1 MAEDH
6 HRFMRTAIEEAA
18 KAGEGGNRAVGA
30 VIVRGGEVVARGGN
44 CRESAA
50 DPLGHAETSAL
61 RNMAATSGNLD
72 FSGCTLYTT
81 LEPCPMCCGAIA
93 VNGIEIVVVG
103 AMHTA
108 ANRRWGGYT
117 VRKVT
122 EMIGQGTQIVDGVLA
137 DECNAVLAE
146 WDAKQGR

>member
-1 MAEDH
+1 MPDH
-6 HRFMRTAIEEAA
+6 KHWMGIALQQARI
-18 KAGEGGNRAVGA
+18 AGQAGNRAVGA
-30 VIVRGGEVVARGGN
+30 VIVYNDQVVALGGN
-44 CRESAA
+44 RRESDI
-50 DPLGHAETSAL
+50 DPLGHAETTAML
-61 RNMAATSGNLD
+61 DRVATSGNLD